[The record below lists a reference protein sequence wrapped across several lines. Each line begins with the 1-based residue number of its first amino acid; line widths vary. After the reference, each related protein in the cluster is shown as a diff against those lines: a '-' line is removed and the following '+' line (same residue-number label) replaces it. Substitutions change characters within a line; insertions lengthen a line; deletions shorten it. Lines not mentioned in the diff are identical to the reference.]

1 MTPGPKTPPAR
12 EAASQRIANDLRAE
26 ILSGVRRPGERI
38 RQEII
43 AEEFGASRLPVR
55 EALRI
60 LESDGLVTLIANTGA
75 WVSTMDLAECTE
87 TYLIRERLDPLLLM
101 LAVPNYSDADVDR
114 LESMA
119 AEVATTGSVEG
130 FLELDRR
137 FHLESYRAAGADSLY
152 AMVERLWNTTQHYR
166 RAYTHLI
173 GWDGLRINHL
183 EHTLMLDSFRKR
195 DAEEAERLMHSHLR
209 RTRLE
214 LARHPEIFEATIGA
228 AEEHPATPQ
237 GPARG

>member
-1 MTPGPKTPPAR
+1 MTPASKQTPVR

-26 ILSGVRRPGERI
+26 ILSGERRPGERI

-60 LESDGLVTLIANTGA
+60 LESDGLVTLVANTGA
-75 WVSTMDLAECTE
+75 WVSKMDLAECTE

-101 LAVPNYSDADVDR
+101 LAVPNYTDADVDR
-114 LESMA
+114 LESLA
-119 AEVATTGSVEG
+119 ADVAATDTVEG
-130 FLELDRR
+130 FLERDRV
-137 FHLESYRAAGADSLY
+137 FHLESYRAAGAGSL
-152 AMVERLWNTTQHYR
+152 ATMVERLWNTTQHYR

-173 GWDGLRINHL
+173 GHEGLRVNHL
-183 EHTLMLDSFRKR
+183 EHTLMIDSFRKR

-214 LARHPEIFEATIGA
+214 LIRHPEIFDAPTDLPDA
-228 AEEHPATPQ
+228 
-237 GPARG
+237 